1 MNAPERGALAMAAG
15 RGAPRT
21 AATACGVD
29 AMVDENRF
37 RDVMS
42 RLVTGVALVTCR
54 LDGSVHGLTVN
65 AVSSVSLNPPLVLV
79 CLDRRGNSHDP
90 VIASGAFAV
99 SVLTSDQEEMAHRF
113 ARGTHRERFAG
124 VEFRDS
130 SSGSPVLP
138 DALAWLDCRVRA
150 VHPAGD
156 HSIVVG
162 EVLGCG
168 AGEGDPLVFFRSEYG
183 R

>member
-1 MNAPERGALAMAAG
+1 MQWGGAERRWEPDLEQLGTAG
-15 RGAPRT
+15 TRDRLGDT
-21 AATACGVD
+21 
-29 AMVDENRF
+29 MVDESRF

-42 RLVTGVALVTCR
+42 RLVTGVTLVAGR

-65 AVSSVSLNPPLVLV
+65 AVSSVSLDPPLVLV
-79 CLDRRGNSHDP
+79 CLDRNGKSHDP
-90 VIASGAFAV
+90 IIASGAFAV
-99 SVLTSDQEEMAHRF
+99 SVLASDQEELAHRF
-113 ARGTHRERFAG
+113 SRGIHRERFDG
-124 VEFRDS
+124 VEFRAGAS
-130 SSGSPVLP
+130 RSPVLP
-138 DALAWLDCRVRA
+138 DALAWMDCTIRA

-168 AGEGDPLVFFRSEYG
+168 AGEGNPLVFFRSEYG

>member
-1 MNAPERGALAMAAG
+1 M
-15 RGAPRT
+15 
-21 AATACGVD
+21 
-29 AMVDENRF
+29 
-37 RDVMS
+37 
-42 RLVTGVALVTCR
+42 
-54 LDGSVHGLTVN
+54 
-65 AVSSVSLNPPLVLV
+65 SSVSLNPPLVLV

-99 SVLTSDQEEMAHRF
+99 SVLASHQEEMAHRF

>member
-1 MNAPERGALAMAAG
+1 MNAPGRGGSAIEAG
-15 RGAPRT
+15 CGAPRT
-21 AATACGVD
+21 VGIASGLD
-29 AMVDENRF
+29 GMVDQNRF

-42 RLVTGVALVTCR
+42 RLVTGVVVVASR

-65 AVSSVSLNPPLVLV
+65 AVSSVSLDPPLVLV
-79 CLDRRGNSHDP
+79 CLDRGGNSHDP
-90 VIASGAFAV
+90 IIASGAFAV
-99 SVLTSDQEEMAHRF
+99 SVLASDQEKLAHRF

-124 VEFRDS
+124 VEFRDGA
-130 SSGSPVLP
+130 SGSPVLP
-138 DALAWLDCRVRA
+138 DALAWLDCAIRA